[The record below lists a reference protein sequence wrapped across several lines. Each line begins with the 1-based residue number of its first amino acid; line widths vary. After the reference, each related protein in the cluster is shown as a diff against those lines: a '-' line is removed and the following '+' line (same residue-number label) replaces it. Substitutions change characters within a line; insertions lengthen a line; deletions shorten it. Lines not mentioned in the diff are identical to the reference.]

1 MSGLYFYKKGPQIRL
16 NVTRGILKAG
26 PNQHYSL
33 EKRNL
38 PSLRR
43 TLHILVSAQ
52 KQTLVRPAHLPRIV
66 SDSSAQTL
74 LKLRA
79 SGLNDINHKYL
90 SKQEMG
96 LIVLSGI
103 MNLLV
108 YLVLGSAATI
118 RNSTNGNAEPST
130 SYSAEKDETHPSLF
144 YHIFEDDR
152 NFGHVPV
159 FALSF
164 CETRPSSIRSPSVLG
179 LLPASED
186 SGLGNFITNGP

>member
-26 PNQHYSL
+26 PNQLHSL

-66 SDSSAQTL
+66 PDSPAQTL

-79 SGLNDINHKYL
+79 SGLNAINHKYL

-96 LIVLSGI
+96 LI

-108 YLVLGSAATI
+108 YFVCFFVVHNLRLNLYVK
-118 RNSTNGNAEPST
+118 R
-130 SYSAEKDETHPSLF
+130 LF
-144 YHIFEDDR
+144 
-152 NFGHVPV
+152 
-159 FALSF
+159 
-164 CETRPSSIRSPSVLG
+164 
-179 LLPASED
+179 
-186 SGLGNFITNGP
+186 